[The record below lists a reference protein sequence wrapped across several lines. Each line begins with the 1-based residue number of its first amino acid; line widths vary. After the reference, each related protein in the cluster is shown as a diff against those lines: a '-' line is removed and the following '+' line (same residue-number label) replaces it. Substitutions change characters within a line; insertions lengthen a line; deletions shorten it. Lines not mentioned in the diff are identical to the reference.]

1 MTAKGISSRSS
12 ALLLAGALLA
22 APALAAE
29 APPNPA
35 WERMKSLVG
44 EWEGTAEGRPAKV
57 RYNLVSSGTAL
68 AESLSTPEGGD
79 MLTIYHPDG
88 SRLLMT
94 HYCSENNQ
102 PRMRAAGLSPDGK
115 KIEFSFV
122 DVTNVSGP
130 DAPHM
135 AGLVLLFPDPDHLTQ
150 QWTHKTGPGKQ
161 ETAAFQF
168 TRKK

>member
-1 MTAKGISSRSS
+1 MRVKRTNPWTLVLRAAAS
-12 ALLLAGALLA
+12 LLA
-22 APALAAE
+22 AVALARE
-29 APPNPA
+29 APANPA
-35 WERMKSLVG
+35 WEKLKSLTG
-44 EWEGTAEGRPAKV
+44 DWEGTAEGHPAKV
-57 RYNLVSSGTAL
+57 SYKLVSSGTAL
-68 AESLSTPEGGD
+68 AESLSTPDGGE

-88 SRLLMT
+88 SRLVMT

-115 KIEFSFV
+115 RIVFTFV

-135 AGLVLLFPDPDHLTQ
+135 VGLVVLFLDADHVTQ
-150 QWTHKTGPGKQ
+150 QWTHQEAPGK
-161 ETAAFQF
+161 THTSDFQF